1 MGINNIYSLK
11 GSTFKKK
18 EPKKNKKLIF
28 FIYLYIDLSQP

>member
-1 MGINNIYSLK
+1 MYSLK

-18 EPKKNKKLIF
+18 EPKKNKNYKLIF